1 MDAGQR
7 DKELA
12 IFTKE
17 QADYYNSLTLDE
29 LVDKKIAK
37 CGHSD
42 LLGYFAG
49 TVCMECAKQGHKQ
62 ATGGKA

>member
-1 MDAGQR
+1 MDAEQLT
-7 DKELA
+7 KERA

-17 QADYYNSLTLDE
+17 QADYYNSLPIEE
-29 LVDKKIAK
+29 LVAKKIAK